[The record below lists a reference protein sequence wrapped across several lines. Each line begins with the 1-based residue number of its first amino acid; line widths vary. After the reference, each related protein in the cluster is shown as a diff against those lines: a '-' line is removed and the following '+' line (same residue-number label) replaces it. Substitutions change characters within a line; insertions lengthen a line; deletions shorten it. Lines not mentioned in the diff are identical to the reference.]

1 METFHVCNVTAE
13 TNEAMR
19 SSLLLLLIFGFASLD
34 RFRFST
40 QVLFSRSLKRCLP
53 DAVWSLF
60 YVFYSITKHAVS
72 WSY

>member
-1 METFHVCNVTAE
+1 MLV

-19 SSLLLLLIFGFASLD
+19 SSLLLFLIFGFASLD
-34 RFRFST
+34 RFRFSA
-40 QVLFSRSLKRCLP
+40 QVLFFRSLKHCLS
-53 DAVWSLF
+53 DAVWLLF